1 MAPTFATLVHAADLH
16 LGSPFE
22 GLGPA
27 APRIA
32 EALREASFTALGRI
46 VDLALER
53 EADALLVAGDVYDSA
68 DRSLHAQRT
77 FRDELGRAARGGV
90 RSFVIHGNH
99 DPLSGWQAPLE
110 LPAEVHRF
118 GAAVEVVPLV
128 RDGEVIGHVA
138 GSSYPVRD
146 VLTSQVPAY
155 ARALEGLD
163 SPFVVA
169 ELHAH
174 LGGDPNHAAYAP
186 TSVSELASVAEVD
199 YWALGHVHAF
209 RHVPGRPTI
218 VYPGTAQGRSPRESG
233 PRGVALVRVAEP
245 RPSSSSIE
253 VELVPTAAVAWERA
267 TIEIGELAGFD
278 ALFSALAAVRDEWRS
293 PERGAVVTVALA
305 GRGALHDELSRL
317 DFARDLLAPLREG
330 EDGRDDFVWVESIR
344 DRTAPLA
351 DLAAARQREDLVGDF
366 LRAKDELAAD
376 PARVRELLAG
386 RAEGARVADGLR
398 AWSEERLAGLLDAA
412 EVLGHD
418 LLTGPADGR
427 VRG

>member
-1 MAPTFATLVHAADLH
+1 MAPTFTTLVHAADLH

-32 EALREASFTALGRI
+32 EALREASFTALARI

-68 DRSLHAQRT
+68 DRSLHAQRS

-110 LPAEVHRF
+110 LPAEAHRF
-118 GAAVEVVPLV
+118 GAEVEVVPLV
-128 RDGEVIGHVA
+128 RDGRVIGHVA

-155 ARALEGLD
+155 ARALEGLE

-169 ELHAH
+169 LLHAH

-199 YWALGHVHAF
+199 YWALGHVHTF

-245 RPSSSSIE
+245 RPGAIE

-293 PERGAVVTVALA
+293 PERGAVVTVTLA

-344 DRTAPLA
+344 DRTSPLA

-376 PARVRELLAG
+376 PARVRELLLG

-398 AWSEERLAGLLDAA
+398 AWSDERLAGLLEAA